1 MSSAGGDAPRSLGA
15 RLPLAVLL
23 TLAWLVPGLGHLL
36 LGRRMRAAV
45 FAAVI
50 VVGFATGI
58 VLDGVIDAIGEG
70 EKVELRGFG
79 SFRTRKRQARQGRNP
94 RTGAR
99 VSVPSKVVPYF
110 KPGKQLREVL
120 GG

>member
-1 MSSAGGDAPRSLGA
+1 MTKADIVR
-15 RLPLAVLL
+15 
-23 TLAWLVPGLGHLL
+23 TLAEEVGLT
-36 LGRRMRAAV
+36 RREAAQTL
-45 FAAVI
+45 A
-50 VVGFATGI
+50 I
-58 VLDGVIDAIGEG
+58 VLDGVIDAISEG

>member
-1 MSSAGGDAPRSLGA
+1 MTKADIVRTLAEEVGLTRREAA
-15 RLPLAVLL
+15 QTLAV
-23 TLAWLVPGLGHLL
+23 
-36 LGRRMRAAV
+36 
-45 FAAVI
+45 
-50 VVGFATGI
+50 

>member
-1 MSSAGGDAPRSLGA
+1 MTKADIVR
-15 RLPLAVLL
+15 
-23 TLAWLVPGLGHLL
+23 TLAEEVGLT
-36 LGRRMRAAV
+36 RREAAQTL
-45 FAAVI
+45 A
-50 VVGFATGI
+50 I